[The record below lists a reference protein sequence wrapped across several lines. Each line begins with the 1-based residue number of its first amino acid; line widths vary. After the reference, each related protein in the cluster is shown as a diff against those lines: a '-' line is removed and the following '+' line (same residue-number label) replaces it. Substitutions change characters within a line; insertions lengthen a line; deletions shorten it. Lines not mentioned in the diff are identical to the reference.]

1 MIYPDTNGD
10 NIYQP
15 LITQLIKEGGI
26 AWEFEKN
33 KLYMFLRDVNRLIRT
48 MGPHSVF
55 TTNLT
60 IDTVLSEE
68 LFQFL
73 RAIREN
79 HPQLPKHIMIQI
91 KEQETPRL
99 ISVNLVKLRRLHNL
113 GYKLGINSFR
123 MRNVNHEIMDSGI
136 FQRITIS
143 STITAAILKEEN
155 IMKTV
160 VGIGN
165 MVKNYP
171 MIDLAGMS
179 VTSDTQKNLLEV
191 KGFNIYQGS
200 LYSEPLPIE
209 RLEDF
214 LRNK

>member
-1 MIYPDTNGD
+1 
-10 NIYQP
+10 
-15 LITQLIKEGGI
+15 
-26 AWEFEKN
+26 
-33 KLYMFLRDVNRLIRT
+33 
-48 MGPHSVF
+48 
-55 TTNLT
+55 
-60 IDTVLSEE
+60 
-68 LFQFL
+68 
-73 RAIREN
+73 
-79 HPQLPKHIMIQI
+79 
-91 KEQETPRL
+91 
-99 ISVNLVKLRRLHNL
+99 
-113 GYKLGINSFR
+113 
-123 MRNVNHEIMDSGI
+123 MDSGI

>member
-1 MIYPDTNGD
+1 
-10 NIYQP
+10 
-15 LITQLIKEGGI
+15 
-26 AWEFEKN
+26 
-33 KLYMFLRDVNRLIRT
+33 
-48 MGPHSVF
+48 
-55 TTNLT
+55 
-60 IDTVLSEE
+60 
-68 LFQFL
+68 
-73 RAIREN
+73 
-79 HPQLPKHIMIQI
+79 
-91 KEQETPRL
+91 
-99 ISVNLVKLRRLHNL
+99 
-113 GYKLGINSFR
+113 
-123 MRNVNHEIMDSGI
+123 
-136 FQRITIS
+136 
-143 STITAAILKEEN
+143 
-155 IMKTV
+155 MKTV